1 MLEFA
6 RSLAPLA
13 AKPPDR
19 KISPG
24 EQERAP
30 AVRRDLPA
38 SAGASALACQTIGDP
53 DRLSLP
59 RRGSAGGD
67 ATLIEMLGGRPIG
80 HMAVFPS
87 SGPLM
92 SRPSRSTA

>member
-59 RRGSAGGD
+59 RRGSAGGMPLSLKCSAVARL
-67 ATLIEMLGGRPIG
+67 ATWRCFLRRGR
-80 HMAVFPS
+80 
-87 SGPLM
+87 
-92 SRPSRSTA
+92 